1 MLIKHVKKERTPFD
15 LHEWNDEIK
24 AFVKPLTTF
33 EALVFNDY
41 AREFFDKEKSC
52 EERFE
57 AAFQAAKM
65 VLVDED
71 GAPLLTDDDVDA
83 VKYADFAPIFRVFS
97 AVLTDTVPQD
107 GEAETAKKN

>member
-1 MLIKHVKKERTPFD
+1 MLIRHVKKERAEFD
-15 LHEWNDEIK
+15 LHEWNGDVA

-41 AREFFDKEKSC
+41 ARDFFNREKSC
-52 EERFE
+52 EERFD

-65 VLVDED
+65 VLVDEN
-71 GAPLLTDDDVDA
+71 GAPLLTDDDA
-83 VKYADFAPIFRVFS
+83 ETVKYASFAPIFRVFS
-97 AVLTDTVPQD
+97 VVLSETTPKD